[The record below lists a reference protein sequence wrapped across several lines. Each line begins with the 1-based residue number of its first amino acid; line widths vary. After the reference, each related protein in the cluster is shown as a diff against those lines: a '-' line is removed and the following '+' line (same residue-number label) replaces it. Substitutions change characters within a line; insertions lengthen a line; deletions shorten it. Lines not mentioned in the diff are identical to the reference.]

1 MFSTSTKTFGALT
14 VFTSMLAMLVASIQ
28 PDRAAVTILMVA
40 ALCFGLVT
48 AAGRNATGHNDRAGV
63 AGASTTA
70 NRAPRNSYAPALAA
84 IGGGVMVLGA
94 ALGAPAYIAGALALL
109 VAGGLWLS
117 DTWREHPLSTPKL
130 SAQVSRSFSLPI
142 VMPLLS
148 LVLIAF
154 IAISFSL
161 VFFSFPESQSYIVAS
176 VIAVLI
182 FGGGFILAFLPAKAG
197 RAKFL
202 SLAALLLVTIAA
214 LGVVGYVRGEPEHG
228 EHEGTHSEKSE
239 KSETKTE
246 ATPEAKPETPAEG

>member
-1 MFSTSTKTFGALT
+1 VFSASTKTFGALT
-14 VFTSMLAMLVASIQ
+14 VFTSVLAILVTTIQ
-28 PDRAAVTILMVA
+28 PDRVAVTILLVA
-40 ALCFGLVT
+40 AVCFGLIT
-48 AAGRNATGHNDRAGV
+48 AAGRSATGFNDRAGV

-70 NRAPRNSYAPALAA
+70 NRPPRNSYAPALAA
-84 IGGGVMVLGA
+84 LGGGVMVLGA
-94 ALGAPAYIAGALALL
+94 ALGAPAYIAGALALV
-109 VAGGLWLS
+109 VAGGLWMS

-142 VMPLLS
+142 VMPLLA

-182 FGGGFILAFLPAKAG
+182 FGGGFILAFLPAKAN

-202 SLAALLLVTIAA
+202 AMTALLLTTIAA
-214 LGVVGYVRGEPEHG
+214 LGVFGYVRGEPEHG
-228 EHEGTHSEKSE
+228 SHKEGTHKEGTEKS
-239 KSETKTE
+239 SETHS
-246 ATPEAKPETPAEG
+246 EG

>member
-1 MFSTSTKTFGALT
+1 VFSASTKTFGALT
-14 VFTSMLAMLVASIQ
+14 VFTSVLAILVTTIQ
-28 PDRAAVTILMVA
+28 PDRVAVTILLVA
-40 ALCFGLVT
+40 AVCFGLIT
-48 AAGRNATGHNDRAGV
+48 AAGRSATGFNDRAGV

-70 NRAPRNSYAPALAA
+70 NRPPRNSYAPALAA
-84 IGGGVMVLGA
+84 LGGGVMVLGA
-94 ALGAPAYIAGALALL
+94 ALGAPAYIAGALALV
-109 VAGGLWLS
+109 VAGGLWMS

-142 VMPLLS
+142 VMPLLA

-182 FGGGFILAFLPAKAG
+182 FGGGFILAFLPAKAN

-202 SLAALLLVTIAA
+202 AMTALLLTTIAA
-214 LGVVGYVRGEPEHG
+214 LGVFGYVRGEPEH
-228 EHEGTHSEKSE
+228 EGGHKEGTEKSSETHSE
-239 KSETKTE
+239 
-246 ATPEAKPETPAEG
+246 G

>member
-1 MFSTSTKTFGALT
+1 VFSASTKTFGALT
-14 VFTSMLAMLVASIQ
+14 AFTTMLALLVATIQ
-28 PDRAAVTILMVA
+28 PDRIAVTILFMA
-40 ALCFGLVT
+40 AFCFGLVT
-48 AAGRNATGHNDRAGV
+48 AAGRSATGHNDRAAV
-63 AGASTTA
+63 LGAATSA

-94 ALGAPAYIAGALALL
+94 ALGAPAYLAGALALL
-109 VAGGLWLS
+109 GAGGLWLS
-117 DTWREHPLSTPKL
+117 DTWREHPLATPKL
-130 SAQVSRSFSLPI
+130 SAQVSRSFSLPF

-148 LVLIAF
+148 LVLIGF

-176 VIAVLI
+176 VIAV
-182 FGGGFILAFLPAKAG
+182 LAFLPAKAG

-228 EHEGTHSEKSE
+228 GEHSEGKTHSEGSSKTETHSE
-239 KSETKTE
+239 ETKTE
-246 ATPEAKPETPAEG
+246 ETK